1 MNISRRLD
9 IFSIKT
15 PTEIDCKYG
24 RVSCGTYEIKLKSM
38 YEHSET
44 EIVKVGMTVRSSWV
58 RDGQKKLYT
67 GRDRRRKR
75 EGEREVVAEREREW

>member
-44 EIVKVGMTVRSSWV
+44 EIVKVETTVRSS
-58 RDGQKKLYT
+58 
-67 GRDRRRKR
+67 
-75 EGEREVVAEREREW
+75 